1 MTEVLLALGLAIGG
15 VVLGSI
21 AAPITRKW
29 LGKRSQPAVR
39 ESARSAGN
47 FVFGLFCAAGLVA
60 ALGVA
65 SPESLKPLP
74 GDLAKFLPK
83 AVVAGLLIIGGRI
96 VAGVV
101 VAAVGRAMLKAT
113 GRQHRALLRTIE
125 AVIVTLVALM
135 AARQLGIDTTVLNIL
150 VAAVAFGGALA
161 MALLIGIGGREVSGE
176 IAAGRALARYLS
188 VGDTITLAAGTSAE
202 VHGVVT
208 EMAPTVVLVT
218 TATGTVAL
226 NNAMV
231 HAGPLNFVRAV
242 RDESA

>member
-1 MTEVLLALGLAIGG
+1 MTDVLLALGLAVAG

-21 AAPITRKW
+21 AAPITRRW
-29 LGKRSQPAVR
+29 LSKRPQASVR

-101 VAAVGRAMLKAT
+101 VAAVGRAMLRAT
-113 GRQHRALLRTIE
+113 GRQPKLLLRTIE
-125 AVIVTLVALM
+125 AVIITLVALM

-150 VAAVAFGGALA
+150 VAAIAFGGALA
-161 MALLIGIGGREVSGE
+161 MALLIGFGGRSVSSE
-176 IAAGRALARYLS
+176 IAAGRALAHYLA
-188 VGDTITLAAGTSAE
+188 VGDTITLAPGTPTE
-202 VHGVVT
+202 VHGVIANL
-208 EMAPTVVLVT
+208 EPTVVVV
-218 TATGTVAL
+218 ATEHGRVAL
-226 NNAMV
+226 NNVAV
-231 HAGPLNFVRAV
+231 HAGPLHFVRSS
-242 RDESA
+242 RDESS